1 MQKGSLTIFQCFKNT
16 KKLPTWDWYHEFLES
31 PSGKL
36 QIRTTI
42 GWSLELVHLSGSGP
56 WTNGV
61 AMGSPLA
68 PLLANFFIGHYE
80 KLWLNNYTGP
90 KVLYYRRYVD
100 DTICCFKNSIDARFF
115 F

>member
-1 MQKGSLTIFQCFKNT
+1 
-16 KKLPTWDWYHEFLES
+16 
-31 PSGKL
+31 
-36 QIRTTI
+36 
-42 GWSLELVHLSGSGP
+42 
-56 WTNGV
+56 
-61 AMGSPLA
+61 MGSPLA